1 MHIEEIYSYFDSI
14 SLAYLVNGLD
24 IRSIYELRYLQVVE
38 LKRVLELL
46 ELLLLLLLVLVH
58 PQDSACTSG
67 LDIGLV
73 VSAIL
78 GHAVLLI
85 LIHRNA
91 SLLAIC

>member
-14 SLAYLVNGLD
+14 SLAYLVNWLD
-24 IRSIYELRYLQVVE
+24 IRPINELRYLQVVE

-73 VSAIL
+73 VGAIL
-78 GHAVLLI
+78 RHAVLLI

>member
-1 MHIEEIYSYFDSI
+1 LHIEEIYSYFDSI
-14 SLAYLVNGLD
+14 SLAYLVNWLD
-24 IRSIYELRYLQVVE
+24 IRPIDELRYLQVVE

-73 VSAIL
+73 VGAIL
-78 GHAVLLI
+78 RHAVLLI